1 MKAIKTIVLSTL
13 AATLLLIAVS
23 CGKGKAEENPMQSAI
38 YESPLSASAA
48 TITVESE
55 TTWPPET
62 HNSELMEAAR
72 HAAEEASRHAAEEAS
87 RAESIKVAADLAFAR
102 ASEALGVIT
111 HTKNTTTG
119 NAVKVSQLQKPP
131 TLQLQYKFV
140 LRETVIPS
148 EKEIELMHVAYIY
161 PCTYT
166 WIVEDANGTR
176 TPFEE
181 DNGRPCD
188 YEKTSHLKLSEIAD
202 SDYVVDFRL
211 NERQIESFSLIAYPL
226 DNLENGVPCTVQDG
240 KLTLFQ
246 TPHYY
251 ELTVQYT
258 QGTAVYGFFAE

>member
-23 CGKGKAEENPMQSAI
+23 CGKGKAEENPMQPVI
-38 YESPLSASAA
+38 HESTLSASAA
-48 TITVESE
+48 TVTVESE

-62 HNSELMEAAR
+62 HNSELMEADLALAR
-72 HAAEEASRHAAEEAS
+72 AAEEAS
-87 RAESIKVAADLAFAR
+87 RADSIRVEAEQAASAALAAAR
-102 ASEALGVIT
+102 AATPDVDKVT
-111 HTKNTTTG
+111 VTG
-119 NAVKVSQLQKPP
+119 SGRSSLQKPP

-211 NERQIESFSLIAYPL
+211 NERQIESFSLIAYPW